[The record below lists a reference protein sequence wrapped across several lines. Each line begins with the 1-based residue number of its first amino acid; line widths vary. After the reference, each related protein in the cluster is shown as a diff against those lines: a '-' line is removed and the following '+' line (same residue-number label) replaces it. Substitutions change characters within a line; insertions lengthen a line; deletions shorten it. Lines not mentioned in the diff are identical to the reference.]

1 MSEEY
6 KNARYEAEKKK
17 TIVITMVVII
27 LLAQTYLFG
36 AMMAVSK
43 NTLDNISKMSENKIE
58 FYETMIIDLVRPQQ
72 RMMLSSVRQSWMQ
85 YMEINPDTELI
96 EKTNGKYVY
105 RNDSGDKLLFD
116 NRTMV
121 KIKSDNN
128 CYIIKDSRSGK
139 LLMKNARP
147 QWNTETVIDVINV
160 VASSSKAFGE
170 NGEVVIYDVYTGEI
184 LVDNSK
190 STYIT
195 KEVLGKD
202 MKRNILLY
210 KNHPL
215 NKNPES
221 FYRLT
226 EKLMGKS
233 NTQRESQLTSLFDE
247 SKQMDDKDIN
257 NFHKYPFGQYDR
269 EFVEKIILPY
279 ETMGV
284 DGMDMQLGIAIR
296 SQEQEIFSAFKAVD
310 NDFKSLISEE
320 EKESDIASLIP
331 MISSLLS
338 IFITFLSI
346 YTLRFSFNQCTLYE
360 KNKNK
365 EKRL

>member
-6 KNARYEAEKKK
+6 KNARNEAEKRKTLTI
-17 TIVITMVVII
+17 TIVIII
-27 LLAQTYLFG
+27 LLTQTYLFG
-36 AMMAVSK
+36 NMMAANKS
-43 NTLDNISKMSENKIE
+43 TQNIIAKLSENKTD
-58 FYETMIIDLVRPQQ
+58 FYETMIVDLVRAQQ
-72 RMMLSSVRQSWMQ
+72 RIMLGSVRQSWMQ

-96 EKTNGKYVY
+96 EKVNGKYVY
-105 RNDSGDKLLFD
+105 RNESGSRLLFD
-116 NRTMV
+116 KESMI
-121 KIKSDNN
+121 KIKTDNN
-128 CYIIKDSRSGK
+128 CYLIKDSRSGK
-139 LLMKNARP
+139 ILMSSARP
-147 QWNTETVIDVINV
+147 QWNTDTVIDVINV

-170 NGEVVIYDVYTGEI
+170 NGEVVIYDVYTGEV

-195 KEVLGKD
+195 KEVLGDD

-210 KNHPL
+210 RQHPL

-221 FYRLT
+221 FSRLT

-247 SKQMDDKDIN
+247 NEKMSDKDIN
-257 NFHKYPFGQYDR
+257 NFSKYPFGQYDR

-284 DGMDMQLGIAIR
+284 DGMDMQLGIVIR
-296 SQEQEIFSAFKAVD
+296 SQEQEIFSAFKAID
-310 NDFKSLISEE
+310 NDFNNLITEAKRENGTMS
-320 EKESDIASLIP
+320 SIP

-346 YTLRFSFNQCTLYE
+346 YTLRFSFHQCTLYE
-360 KNKNK
+360 K
-365 EKRL
+365 EKRRDKRL